1 MGIHWSV
8 TMPRLFFTSILLAS
22 CCLAQSAS
30 TNVRG
35 AEYPVVQ
42 PDGRVTFRFKAPS
55 ATKVQLQP
63 GGDDNGLGKG
73 PMDMTRATD
82 GVWSITTPPVV
93 PGFHYYWFLVDGIAV
108 NDPASETFFGWGRQ
122 TSGIDVPEPGAD
134 FYAAR
139 DVPLGDVRIRWYFAK
154 TTNAWRRAYVYT
166 PAEYDSNPK
175 KRYPVLYL
183 QHGSGEDERGWTVQ
197 GRANFILDNLIA
209 AGKAKPMLVVMD
221 QGYAVAPGQA
231 NAFEAVVLNDIIP
244 MIDGTYRTIAKRESR
259 AMAGLSMGGGQTLQ
273 IALTH
278 LDTFAWIGAFSAP
291 QRTALD
297 AKTAYNGAF
306 ADPAAFNKKVRL
318 LWLGAGTGEQRFQD
332 SILAMHNALDNAG
345 IRNTFYASQGTAHE
359 WQTWRR
365 HLHQFAPLL
374 F

>member
-1 MGIHWSV
+1 MSRFFLISL
-8 TMPRLFFTSILLAS
+8 LFAA

-35 AEYPVVQ
+35 AEYPTVQ
-42 PDGRVTFRFKAPS
+42 PDSRVTFRFKAPA

-73 PMDMTRATD
+73 PMDLTRGAD
-82 GVWSITTPPVV
+82 GVWSITTPSVV
-93 PGFHYYWFLVDGIAV
+93 PGFHYYWFLVDGVAV

-122 TSGIDVPEPGAD
+122 TSGIEVPEPGVD
-134 FYAAR
+134 FYSAR
-139 DVPLGDVRIRWYFAK
+139 DVPHGDVRIRWYFAN
-154 TTNAWRRAYVYT
+154 TTNAWRRVYVYT
-166 PAEYDSNPK
+166 PAEYDLNPK

-197 GRANFILDNLIA
+197 GHANFILDNLIA
-209 AGKAKPMLVVMD
+209 AGKAKPMIVVMD
-221 QGYAVAPGQA
+221 QGYAVAPGQP
-231 NAFEAVVLNDIIP
+231 NAFEAVILNDIIP
-244 MIDGTYRTIAKRESR
+244 MIDRTYRTLSKRENR
-259 AMAGLSMGGGQTLQ
+259 AMAGLSMGGVQTLQ

-291 QRTALD
+291 QRAALD
-297 AKTAYNGAF
+297 AKSAYNGTF
-306 ADPAAFNKKVRL
+306 ADPAAFNKKIRL
-318 LWLGAGTGEQRFQD
+318 LWLGAGTGEQRIHD
-332 SILAMHNALDNAG
+332 SIVALHDTLDKTG
-345 IRNTFYASQGTAHE
+345 IRNVFYVSQGTSHE

-374 F
+374 FQ